1 MLSHLC
7 CTQNYVHKLHTE
19 CPVAHMVDQTETDT
33 GCLYT
38 GVYHIL
44 PSAIHLEPESHQ
56 NFLYHNSSQRKN
68 PECHRCC

>member
-1 MLSHLC
+1 ME
-7 CTQNYVHKLHTE
+7 Y
-19 CPVAHMVDQTETDT
+19 PVAHMVDQTETDT

-38 GVYHIL
+38 DVCHSL